1 MLVFLRKQGVELS
14 ASLKGTRFLRV
25 ELEKRV
31 LELEG
36 QIKMEEMCF
45 SHLLK
50 IEICRSLHQ
59 EGTVNEKVCER
70 IKRRSFAE
78 RKLQEGT

>member
-1 MLVFLRKQGVELS
+1 MGKDS
-14 ASLKGTRFLRV
+14 AAG
-25 ELEKRV
+25 
-31 LELEG
+31 
-36 QIKMEEMCF
+36 
-45 SHLLK
+45 

-78 RKLQEGT
+78 RKPQEGT